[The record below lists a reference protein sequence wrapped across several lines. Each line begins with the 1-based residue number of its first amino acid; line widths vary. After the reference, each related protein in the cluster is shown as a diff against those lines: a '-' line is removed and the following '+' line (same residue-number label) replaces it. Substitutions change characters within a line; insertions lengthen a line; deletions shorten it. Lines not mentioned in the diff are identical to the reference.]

1 MRLRLHALPLAIG
14 AALALPV
21 MAQDAASAPP
31 APGIVDD
38 DRPASELDTV
48 VVTSTKREERM
59 QDVPAAISVISARD
73 IDTAGLT
80 TAADIAPLVPGF
92 VMVPLFGSSGYNP
105 VIRGLSTTIGEPNV
119 GFFIDGVY
127 MPSRAGLDFML
138 DDHIQRIEVARGP
151 QYALYG
157 RNTFAGAINV
167 VTKAPAN
174 DFSGSARIGV
184 GSDGLREGSAGIAGP
199 LIADRLYYR
208 VGTLARDSDGFYSN
222 GKTGDALDWNR
233 RRSAYVTLDAYPG
246 ERSDVRLNL
255 MHDRLRDGDVAQ
267 RFLSNNGSFI
277 TRYNDLQQFFGD
289 VPSLDDGFAVT
300 PGHFDRDNTIGS
312 LSLHYTVDAG
322 KFTSITA
329 YNRLKVDQR
338 YDSDY
343 TPIDIAEA
351 GTRGTQKQWSQ
362 EFTFATSGKRRV
374 DWLAGA
380 YFYDFEDDHRDTS
393 RFVGSAAPL
402 GGVQATNVEK
412 TRSRALFGQA
422 TWHMTDQWSLGL
434 AMRYT
439 IEDKSIDVVQTNLPG
454 AGNPAG
460 SVLTTHLSNRFE
472 PFTPGLY
479 LTWKPNER
487 STWYA
492 SAVKATKVGGF
503 NSLITNGAIAPSERR
518 YDAETSMN
526 YELGGKFSLLDGR
539 LLLETDAYAIRWDD
553 QIVRSIGQLGAVL
566 NVNAGR
572 TSSHGVEGSFEFRP
586 STAWTLR
593 GGASWNRSEY
603 DEYVF
608 PLIGA
613 IGGDPDL
620 SGRPLQYSPEWTANL
635 GAMRTFALG
644 EWTGYVRGDAQYR
657 DRMAAVQ
664 TATATVPASTRVN
677 LHAGVRRGPI
687 EITVWV
693 DNLFDDDAASAALFL
708 TDPANVFE
716 FATGQRPG
724 RQLFQPLVTAP
735 VPRTFGVGLRYSF

>member
-14 AALALPV
+14 AVLALPV
-21 MAQDAASAPP
+21 MAQDAAP
-31 APGIVDD
+31 AAAAT
-38 DRPASELDTV
+38 RPAATDAQASELDTV

-59 QDVPAAISVISARD
+59 QDVPAAISVIGAKD
-73 IDTAGLT
+73 IDTAGLA

-119 GFFIDGVY
+119 GFFVDGVY

-138 DDHIQRIEVARGP
+138 DDNIQRIEVARGP

-167 VTKAPAN
+167 VTRPPGD
-174 DFSGSARIGV
+174 DFGGSVRIGA
-184 GSDGLREGSAGIAGP
+184 GSDGLREGSAWVAGP
-199 LIADRLYYR
+199 LVADRMYYR
-208 VGTLARDSDGFYSN
+208 VGVLARDSDGHYEN
-222 GKTGDALDWNR
+222 EKTGGALDASR
-233 RRSAYVTLDAYPG
+233 RRGAYFTLDAYPG
-246 ERSDVRLNL
+246 ERFDARLNL
-255 MHDRLRDGDVAQ
+255 MYDGLRDGDVAQ
-267 RFLSNNGSFI
+267 RFVSNNGSFI
-277 TRYNDLQQFFGD
+277 ARYNDLQQYFGD
-289 VPSLDDGFAVT
+289 LPTLDDGYAVT
-300 PGHFDRDNTIGS
+300 PGHFDRDNTLGA
-312 LSLHYTVDAG
+312 LTLHYNADAG
-322 KFTSITA
+322 RFTAITA
-329 YNRLKVDQR
+329 YNRLHVDQR
-338 YDSDY
+338 YDADY
-343 TPIDIAEA
+343 TPVDIAEA

-362 EFTFATSGKRRV
+362 EFTFATQGERRV

-380 YFYDFEDDHRDTS
+380 YVYDFEDDHDDINRYI
-393 RFVGSAAPL
+393 GSAAPL
-402 GGVQATNVEK
+402 GGVLAANVEK

-422 TWHMTDQWSLGL
+422 TWHMTAHWSLGL

-439 IEDKSIDVVQTNLPG
+439 IETKSIDVVQTNLPS
-454 AGNPAG
+454 ATAPAG
-460 SVLTTHLSNRFE
+460 SVLTTHLSSRFE

-479 LTWKPNER
+479 LTWKPSDR
-487 STWYA
+487 TTWYA
-492 SAVKATKVGGF
+492 SAVKAIKVGGF
-503 NSLITNGAIAPSERR
+503 NSLITNGAIAPAERS
-518 YDAETSMN
+518 YDAESSMN
-526 YELGGKFSLLDGR
+526 YEVGGKFSLLDGR

-572 TSSHGVEGSFEFRP
+572 TSSRGVEGSFEFRP
-586 STAWTLR
+586 TAAWTLR
-593 GGASWNRSEY
+593 GGASWNRSVY

-620 SGRPLQYSPEWTANL
+620 SGKPLQYSPKWTANL
-635 GAMRTFALG
+635 GAMRTFAFG
-644 EWTGYVRGDAQYR
+644 DWTGYVRGDAQYR

-677 LHAGVRRGPI
+677 LHVGVRRGPV
-687 EITVWV
+687 EFSAWV

-708 TDPANVFE
+708 TDPATVFE
-716 FATGQRPG
+716 FATRQRPG

-735 VPRTFGVGLRYSF
+735 APRTFGVGLRYSF

>member
-1 MRLRLHALPLAIG
+1 MRLRLHALPIAIG
-14 AALALPV
+14 AVLALPV
-21 MAQDAASAPP
+21 MAQDAAPAPP
-31 APGIVDD
+31 APSTAAA

-59 QDVPAAISVISARD
+59 QDVPAAISVIGAKD
-73 IDTAGLT
+73 IDTAGLA

-119 GFFIDGVY
+119 GFFVDGVY

-167 VTKAPAN
+167 VTKAPTN
-174 DFSGSARIGV
+174 DFGGSARIGA
-184 GSDGLREGSAGIAGP
+184 GSDGLREGSASIAGP
-199 LIADRLYYR
+199 LVADRLYYR
-208 VGTLARDSDGFYSN
+208 VGALARDSDGFYSN
-222 GKTGDALDWNR
+222 GKTGGALDWNR
-233 RRSAYVTLDAYPG
+233 RRGAYVSLDAYPG
-246 ERSDVRLNL
+246 ERVDVRLNL

-267 RFLSNNGSFI
+267 RFLSNNATFI
-277 TRYNDLQQFFGD
+277 ARYNDLQQFFGD
-289 VPSLDDGFAVT
+289 VPSLDDGYAVT

-329 YNRLKVDQR
+329 YNRLHVDQR

-343 TPIDIAEA
+343 TPVDIAEA

-362 EFTFATSGKRRV
+362 EFTFATSGERRV

-380 YFYDFEDDHRDTS
+380 YFYDFEDDHDDLNRYI
-393 RFVGSAAPL
+393 GSAAPL
-402 GGVQATNVEK
+402 GGVLAANVEK

-422 TWHMTDQWSLGL
+422 TWHMTDHWSLGL

-439 IEDKSIDVVQTNLPG
+439 VEDKSIDVVQTNLPS
-454 AGNPAG
+454 ATAPAG
-460 SVLTTHLSNRFE
+460 SVLTTRLSNRFE

-479 LTWKPNER
+479 LTWKPTDR
-487 STWYA
+487 TTWYA
-492 SAVKATKVGGF
+492 SAVKAIKVGGF
-503 NSLITNGAIAPSERR
+503 NSLITNGAIAPSERSF
-518 YDAETSMN
+518 DAETSMN
-526 YELGGKFSLLDGR
+526 YEVGGKFSLLDGR

-572 TSSHGVEGSFEFRP
+572 TSSHGVESSFEFRP
-586 STAWTLR
+586 TTAWTLR
-593 GGASWNRSEY
+593 GGASWNRSVY
-603 DEYVF
+603 DTYVF

-620 SGRPLQYSPEWTANL
+620 SGKPLQYSPKWTANL

-677 LHAGVRRGPI
+677 LHAGVRRGPV
-687 EITVWV
+687 EVTVWV

-708 TDPANVFE
+708 TDPATVFE
-716 FATGQRPG
+716 FATHQRPG
-724 RQLFQPLVTAP
+724 RQLFQPLVSAP